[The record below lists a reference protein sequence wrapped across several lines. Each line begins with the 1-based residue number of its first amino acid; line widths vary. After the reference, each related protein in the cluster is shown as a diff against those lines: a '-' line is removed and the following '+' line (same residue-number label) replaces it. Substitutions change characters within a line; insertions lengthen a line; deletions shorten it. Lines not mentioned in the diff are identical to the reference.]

1 MNKLLILSFLKD
13 NFYKIFFVLALT
25 ISLLWVY
32 SLFDNSDSINSK
44 IVAYELENTRLK
56 NSNNI
61 LQASRDSLNKSIS
74 TKDSIIANMVQKDK
88 SLIILV
94 NNIDKQINLLNSKY
108 DQASN
113 RVSHFNSDSIV
124 GYFSKNFR

>member
-1 MNKLLILSFLKD
+1 
-13 NFYKIFFVLALT
+13 VLALT

-32 SLFDNSDSINSK
+32 SQFDNSDSINSK

-61 LQASRDSLNKSIS
+61 LAATRDSLNKSI
-74 TKDSIIANMVQKDK
+74 TNKDSIIADMVQKDK
-88 SLIILV
+88 SLQILV
-94 NNIDKQINLLNSKY
+94 SNIDNQIKLLNKKY

-113 RVSHFNSDSIV
+113 RVNRFNSDSIV
-124 GYFSKNFR
+124 GYFSKYY

>member
-1 MNKLLILSFLKD
+1 MNKLLILAFIKD

-32 SLFDNSDSINSK
+32 SQFDNSDSLNSK

-61 LQASRDSLNKSIS
+61 LAATRDSLNKSITS
-74 TKDSIIANMVQKDK
+74 KDSIIADMVQKDK
-88 SLIILV
+88 SLQILV
-94 NNIDKQINLLNSKY
+94 SNIDNQIKLLNKKY

-113 RVSHFNSDSIV
+113 RVNRFNSDSIV
-124 GYFSKNFR
+124 GYFSKYY

>member
-1 MNKLLILSFLKD
+1 MNKLLILSFIKD

-32 SLFDNSDSINSK
+32 SLFDNSDNINSK

-56 NSNNI
+56 NINS
-61 LQASRDSLNKSIS
+61 LLASSRDSLNKSIS
-74 TKDSIIANMVQKDK
+74 AKDSIIANMVQKDK
-88 SLIILV
+88 SLQILV
-94 NNIDKQINLLNSKY
+94 SNIDKQINLLNKKY

-113 RVSHFNSDSIV
+113 RVNRFNSDSIIW
-124 GYFSKNFR
+124 YFSKYY

>member
-1 MNKLLILSFLKD
+1 
-13 NFYKIFFVLALT
+13 VLALT

-32 SLFDNSDSINSK
+32 NQFDNSDSLNSK
-44 IVAYELENTRLK
+44 IASYELENNRLK

-61 LQASRDSLNKSIS
+61 LATTRDSLNKSITS
-74 TKDSIIANMVQKDK
+74 KDSIIADMVQKDK
-88 SLIILV
+88 SLQILV
-94 NNIDKQINLLNSKY
+94 SNIDNQIKLLNKKY

-124 GYFSKNFR
+124 WYFSNNFR

>member
-25 ISLLWVY
+25 ISLIWVY
-32 SLFDNSDSINSK
+32 SLFENSDSINSK
-44 IVAYELENTRLK
+44 IVAYELENNRLK

-61 LQASRDSLNKSIS
+61 LATTRDSLNKSITS
-74 TKDSIIANMVQKDK
+74 KDSIIADMVQKDK
-88 SLIILV
+88 SLQILV
-94 NNIDKQINLLNSKY
+94 SNIDNQIKLLNKKY

-113 RVSHFNSDSIV
+113 RVNRFNSDSIV
-124 GYFSKNFR
+124 WYFSKYY

>member
-1 MNKLLILSFLKD
+1 MNKLLILSFIKD

-32 SLFDNSDSINSK
+32 SLFDNSDSLNSK
-44 IVAYELENTRLK
+44 IVAYQLENIRLK
-56 NSNNI
+56 NSNTI
-61 LQASRDSLNKSIS
+61 LASSRDSLNKSIS

-88 SLIILV
+88 SIQILV
-94 NNIDKQINLLNSKY
+94 TNIDKQINLLNKKY

-113 RVSHFNSDSIV
+113 RVNRFNSDSIIW
-124 GYFSKNFR
+124 YFSKYY